1 MSEQPSMMQ
10 MMKQARALQK
20 KMGKAQKKVEKRD
33 VQADVGGG
41 KVQVV
46 CSGKLEVK
54 RILIEQELIDGG
66 DKRAIQDLVCSGVNA
81 ALKKAQDMVS
91 KEMAKVASDMGL
103 PEDAL
108 GEGADHGD
116 DSSDDTPGSGGGR
129 LSRLFGR
136 S

>member
-1 MSEQPSMMQ
+1 MSDQPSMMQ

-33 VQADVGGG
+33 VQAEVGDG

-66 DKRAIQDLVCSGVNA
+66 DKREIQDMVCSGVNA

-91 KEMAKVASDMGL
+91 KEMAKVAADMGL

-108 GEGADHGD
+108 GEGAG
-116 DSSDDTPGSGGGR
+116 SSDDDDDSPAEGGGR
-129 LSRLFGR
+129 LKRLFGR